1 MFRAI
6 LGRVSWR
13 WWGPAFATT
22 VTSFIF
28 VQVLLM
34 AVVRRAGDLAGTPV
48 WQLAVFVLAVSMF
61 AAAVLVLVGMQVA
74 RSAFGR
80 LTARADEAYARLARE
95 EEARRAYQARTHEVA
110 STVAGLRSASDLLVA
125 GGLAAEHGPGLH
137 AMINSELHRLER
149 VLQAPRLSAAEVDRD
164 PGVIDL
170 DLVLRTLVTAHEA
183 KGTELAWEPS
193 GELLLGDGDDLSAV
207 VDVLLDNA
215 ARHGDGTAQIEIR
228 PVDAMV
234 EILVSGGGPGI
245 APEVRGRL
253 FEWGARGAASP
264 GQGIG
269 LHVARDLMERQG
281 GYLRLAS
288 PGGDQTP
295 TTFAIGVP
303 ALRAED
309 LVDELTGLT
318 CEIRLEVSD
327 GVAA

>member
-1 MFRAI
+1 MFTAI

-28 VQVLLM
+28 VQVLLI
-34 AVVRRAGDLAGTPV
+34 AVVRRAGDLAGTPIWLLV
-48 WQLAVFVLAVSMF
+48 ASVLAASVL
-61 AAAVLVLVGMQVA
+61 AAAVLTLVGMQVA
-74 RSAFGR
+74 RVAFGR
-80 LTARADEAYARLARE
+80 LAGRADQAYARLARE
-95 EEARRAYQARTHEVA
+95 EATRRAYQARTHEVA

-125 GGLAAEHGPGLH
+125 GGLAPEHAPGLH

-149 VLQAPRLSAAEVDRD
+149 VLQVPRCSADADRE

-170 DLVLRTLVTAHEA
+170 DMVLRTLVTAHEA
-183 KGTELAWEPS
+183 KGTDLAWQPS

-215 ARHGDGTAQIEIR
+215 ARHGDGTAQIEVR

-288 PGGDQTP
+288 PGGQTP

-309 LVDELTGLT
+309 VADELAGLA
-318 CEIRLEVSD
+318 CEIELGASD

>member
-34 AVVRRAGDLAGTPV
+34 AVVRRAGNLAGTPV
-48 WQLAVFVLAVSMF
+48 WQLAVFMLVASVF

-74 RSAFGR
+74 RAAFGR
-80 LTARADEAYARLARE
+80 LAGRADQAYARLARE
-95 EEARRAYQARTHEVA
+95 EAARRTYQARTHEVA
-110 STVAGLRSASDLLVA
+110 STLAGLRSASDLLVE
-125 GGLAAEHGPGLH
+125 GGLAPEHAPGLH

-149 VLQAPRLSAAEVDRD
+149 VLQAPRLSAADADREE
-164 PGVIDL
+164 GVIDL
-170 DLVLRTLVTAHEA
+170 DVVLRTLVTAHEA
-183 KGTELAWEPS
+183 KGTDLAWQAGGELA
-193 GELLLGDGDDLSAV
+193 LGNGDDLSAA

-228 PVDAMV
+228 PADAMV

-245 APEVRGRL
+245 APEVRDRL

-281 GYLRLAS
+281 GYLRLVS
-288 PGGDQTP
+288 PGGDETP

-309 LVDELTGLT
+309 LVDELAGPA
-318 CEIRLEVSD
+318 CEIQLGVSD